1 MYKWSTL
8 LFNSKMQIITTIRYC
23 LKKKKKKK
31 DVASYT
37 LGWLLSTKQK
47 MVSVGEDMD
56 KLESLYTVCGNVK
69 WYNLYGKKVMEFPL
83 KIKNRAT
90 ILSSNST
97 SGYIVQKNYNQ
108 YL

>member
-23 LKKKKKKK
+23 LKKKKN
-31 DVASYT
+31 VASYT

-56 KLESLYTVCGNVK
+56 KLES
-69 WYNLYGKKVMEFPL
+69 
-83 KIKNRAT
+83 
-90 ILSSNST
+90 
-97 SGYIVQKNYNQ
+97 
-108 YL
+108 

>member
-23 LKKKKKKK
+23 LKKKKK

-37 LGWLLSTKQK
+37 LGWLLSTEQK

-56 KLESLYTVCGNVK
+56 KLES
-69 WYNLYGKKVMEFPL
+69 
-83 KIKNRAT
+83 
-90 ILSSNST
+90 
-97 SGYIVQKNYNQ
+97 
-108 YL
+108 